1 MNILIVED
9 YQKIN
14 DLLAHYLRSD
24 GHHVMQTTKAIDAL
38 HLLKQHPI
46 DVILLDLM
54 LPDMSGEDVIKEVR
68 RFTSVYIM
76 VISAKVDIEGRI
88 NTLSLG
94 ADDYLVKPF
103 SVEEVLARLKN
114 VEKRL
119 SPSDHTIFSFN
130 QEDLKIVLASRD
142 VFVDG
147 SKVNLTKDE
156 YDLLIFLIK
165 HPSRSFSRDELITL
179 VLPHSQA
186 YDRVIDT
193 HIKNIRQKI
202 DIHPFQPSYIKTHY
216 GLGYQ
221 FIGQKDE

>member
-24 GHHVMQTTKAIDAL
+24 GHHVMQTTKAFDAL